1 MRYCSQ
7 CGKELVPGAKFC
19 SSCGHKV
26 EEESFAAQES
36 HEAEQSAQTENH
48 ETEQSGQPQSS
59 PLVMEKKLP
68 INIIGGIIFIILGIW
83 SMGSVFSAGYMAFW
97 HILETGAFVLLAVA
111 MLSKT
116 RYPLV
121 PIALAAETLC
131 SLVYLIN
138 GLINGKYTTEIMSY
152 YSYYDETHFN
162 LLCILPDLLSLLA
175 VGAACFAVFA
185 MGTNLLEKY
194 RKTAE
199 NLWFVPAL
207 IEAASILLSIILYI
221 AFYALNIFNIYW
233 IYGWYSFSSFLYG
246 LLYTAGLAAVLL
258 NLKYPECAAQR
269 QEAPSAE
276 ADQQGAQGAQGAQG
290 DQNDQSAQYAS
301 RSASSAVYTTQNV
314 TRPDGYC
321 SMVKHVLLLI
331 FTFGIWQLIW
341 IYRTTRYL
349 NCVTAEPPRNP
360 TTKLLLCM
368 FVPFYIIYWMYKHAK
383 YIDILAAEKGIPSD
397 IGVLCLV
404 LEFFVPIV
412 PPILM
417 QDKLNTIVGVALYW
431 PYSNRIVIV

>member
-276 ADQQGAQGAQGAQG
+276 ADQQDAQGAQGAQNAQGAQG

-417 QDKLNTIVGVALYW
+417 QDKLNTIVGVAL
-431 PYSNRIVIV
+431 

>member
-19 SSCGHKV
+19 SSCGNKV

-199 NLWFVPAL
+199 NLWFVPVI

-276 ADQQGAQGAQGAQG
+276 ADQQGAQGAQG

-417 QDKLNTIVGVALYW
+417 QDKLNTIVGVAL
-431 PYSNRIVIV
+431 

>member
-276 ADQQGAQGAQGAQG
+276 ADQQDAQGAQGAQG

-417 QDKLNTIVGVALYW
+417 QDKLNTIVGVAL
-431 PYSNRIVIV
+431 

>member
-59 PLVMEKKLP
+59 PLVMENKLP

-258 NLKYPECAAQR
+258 NLKYPECASQR

-417 QDKLNTIVGVALYW
+417 QDKLNTIVGVAL
-431 PYSNRIVIV
+431 

>member
-417 QDKLNTIVGVALYW
+417 QDKLNTIVGVAL
-431 PYSNRIVIV
+431 

>member
-199 NLWFVPAL
+199 NLWFVPAI

-233 IYGWYSFSSFLYG
+233 IYGWYSFGSFLYG

-417 QDKLNTIVGVALYW
+417 QDKLNTIVGVAL
-431 PYSNRIVIV
+431 

>member
-26 EEESFAAQES
+26 EEESFAAKES

-417 QDKLNTIVGVALYW
+417 QDKLNTIVGVAL
-431 PYSNRIVIV
+431 

>member
-26 EEESFAAQES
+26 EEESFTAQAEN
-36 HEAEQSAQTENH
+36 HETEQSAQAENH

-83 SMGSVFSAGYMAFW
+83 SLGSVFSVGYMAFW
-97 HILETGAFVLLAVA
+97 HILETGTFVLLAVA

-417 QDKLNTIVGVALYW
+417 QDKLNTIVGVAL
-431 PYSNRIVIV
+431 

>member
-276 ADQQGAQGAQGAQG
+276 ADQQGAQGAQG

-383 YIDILAAEKGIPSD
+383 YIDILAAQKGIPSD

-417 QDKLNTIVGVALYW
+417 QDKMNTIVGVAL
-431 PYSNRIVIV
+431 

>member
-48 ETEQSGQPQSS
+48 ETEQSSQPQSS

-417 QDKLNTIVGVALYW
+417 QDKLNTIVGVAL
-431 PYSNRIVIV
+431 

>member
-269 QEAPSAE
+269 QAAPSAE
-276 ADQQGAQGAQGAQG
+276 ANQQGAQDA
-290 DQNDQSAQYAS
+290 QSAQYAS

-417 QDKLNTIVGVALYW
+417 QDKLNTIVGVAL
-431 PYSNRIVIV
+431 

>member
-83 SMGSVFSAGYMAFW
+83 SLGSVFSVGYMAFW
-97 HILETGAFVLLAVA
+97 HILETAAFVLLAVA

-138 GLINGKYTTEIMSY
+138 GLINGKYTTEVISY
-152 YSYYDETHFN
+152 YSYSDEAHFN

-194 RKTAE
+194 RETAE
-199 NLWFVPAL
+199 KLWFVPVI

-276 ADQQGAQGAQGAQG
+276 ADQQGAQGAQG

-417 QDKLNTIVGVALYW
+417 QDKLNTIVGVAL
-431 PYSNRIVIV
+431 

>member
-68 INIIGGIIFIILGIW
+68 INIIGGIIFIILGIC

-417 QDKLNTIVGVALYW
+417 QDKLNTIVGVAL
-431 PYSNRIVIV
+431 

>member
-26 EEESFAAQES
+26 EEESFTAQAEN
-36 HEAEQSAQTENH
+36 HEAEQSAQAENNQTEH
-48 ETEQSGQPQSS
+48 FSQPQSS

-331 FTFGIWQLIW
+331 FTFGIWQFIW

-349 NCVTAEPPRNP
+349 NCVTVEPPRNP

-417 QDKLNTIVGVALYW
+417 QDKLNTIVGVAL
-431 PYSNRIVIV
+431 

>member
-233 IYGWYSFSSFLYG
+233 IYGWYSFGSFLYG

-258 NLKYPECAAQR
+258 NLKYPEGAVQR
-269 QEAPSAE
+269 QAASSAGGY
-276 ADQQGAQGAQGAQG
+276 QQNAQ
-290 DQNDQSAQYAS
+290 DAQYES
-301 RSASSAVYTTQNV
+301 GSVSSAVYTTQNSI
-314 TRPDGYC
+314 RPDGYC

-417 QDKLNTIVGVALYW
+417 QDKLNTIVGVAL
-431 PYSNRIVIV
+431 